1 VHRFRIMRTL
11 LALFASAF
19 VAAWAG
25 AGPEPVN
32 AAPYV
37 PSPQSVV
44 IAMLK
49 LAGVG
54 PRDFVIDLGSG
65 DGRVVLTAARM
76 FGARGL
82 GVEIDASLVRQA
94 NAAARREGLGG
105 RVRFLR
111 QDLFRTDLA
120 RATVI
125 TMYLLPDTVNLLR
138 AKLLAEL
145 RPGARVV
152 SHDYPLADWPAEQ
165 LVRMNLNDKIAVTG
179 VTTTF
184 VYLYIVP
191 ARVAGRWLA
200 RVPAR
205 IARGPI
211 ELELEQR
218 LTRVTGRARIDG
230 LDYPLVD
237 VHLKGID
244 LSFRLAAAQGA
255 RFTGVVRGPAI
266 EGVVETHGAKSAWRA
281 RRR

>member
-1 VHRFRIMRTL
+1 MHPFRVMPIL
-11 LALFASAF
+11 LALLASAF
-19 VAAWAG
+19 AAAAAA
-25 AGPEPVN
+25 AGPGPVI
-32 AAPYV
+32 AGPYV

-44 IAMLK
+44 VAMLK

-65 DGRVVLTAARM
+65 DGRIVLTAARM

-94 NAAARREGLGG
+94 NAAARREGLAG

-111 QDLFRTDLA
+111 QDLFRTDLS
-120 RATVI
+120 RATVL
-125 TMYLLPDTVNLLR
+125 TMYLLPDTVNLLKP
-138 AKLLAEL
+138 KLLAEL

-152 SHDYPLADWPAEQ
+152 SHDYPLADWSPEQ
-165 LVRMNLNDKIAVTG
+165 LVRMDLEDKIAVTG

-191 ARVAGRWLA
+191 ARVAGRWQA

-218 LTRVTGRARIDG
+218 LTQVTGRARIGAEDTA
-230 LDYPLVD
+230 LVD
-237 VHLKGID
+237 VHLKGVN
-244 LSFRLAAAQGA
+244 LSFRLAAGQEA
-255 RFTGVVRGPAI
+255 RFAGVVRGPVI
-266 EGVVETHGAKSAWRA
+266 EGVVEARGAKSAWRA
-281 RRR
+281 WRR